1 MSLPQALLI
10 FGLSV
15 AVALLLVERA
25 QQREVC
31 RRALDLAERWQA
43 QSARWEQMARD
54 ALATVRQQAG
64 PR

>member
-1 MSLPQALLI
+1 
-10 FGLSV
+10 
-15 AVALLLVERA
+15 
-25 QQREVC
+25 
-31 RRALDLAERWQA
+31 LDLAERWQA